1 MILTLDV
8 GNTQIL
14 GGLFDKDELV
24 LQFRK
29 TTKQSFS
36 SDEIGLFLKSV
47 LKENDYD
54 PMLIE
59 DVAIC
64 SVVPDRNH
72 SLVNGIRKYFDLDT
86 FLLEPG
92 VKTGLK
98 IKYKNPH
105 EVGSDRIANA
115 VAATKLYPN
124 QNLIIVDFGTATTFC
139 VISKT
144 SEYLGG
150 VIIPGIRISMEGLE
164 KQTAKL
170 PRVEIKSIE
179 LPYGKT
185 TIESIQIGL
194 YHGQIGMIK
203 EISKNII
210 NEAFQGVKPFIIGTG
225 GFSTL
230 FANSGLFD
238 VVDSNL
244 VLYGLL
250 ETLKMNRSKDETDTF
265 EIENS

>member
-14 GGLFDKDELV
+14 GGLFDNGKLV

-29 TTKQSFS
+29 TTKQTFS
-36 SDEIGLFLKSV
+36 SDEIGLFLRSV
-47 LKENDYD
+47 LRENNFDHMD
-54 PMLIE
+54 IE
-59 DVAIC
+59 DVSIC

-72 SLVNGIRKYFDLDT
+72 SLMSGIRKYFNPDP
-86 FLLEPG
+86 FLLEAG

-115 VAATKLYPN
+115 VAATKQYPN
-124 QNLIIVDFGTATTFC
+124 QNIIIVDFGTATTFC

-179 LPYGKT
+179 ASYGKT

-194 YHGQIGMIK
+194 YYGQIGMIK
-203 EISKNII
+203 EITKNII
-210 NEAFQGVKPFIIGTG
+210 NESFQGVKPMIIGTG
-225 GFSTL
+225 GFSAL

-244 VLYGLL
+244 VLQGLY
-250 ETLKMNRSKDETDTF
+250 ETLKMNRSIDETNTIK
-265 EIENS
+265 IENS